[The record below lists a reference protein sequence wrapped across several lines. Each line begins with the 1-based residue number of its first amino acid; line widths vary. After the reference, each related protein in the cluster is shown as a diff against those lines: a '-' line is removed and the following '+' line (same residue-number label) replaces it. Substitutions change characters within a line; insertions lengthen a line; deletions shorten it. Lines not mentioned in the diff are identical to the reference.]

1 MSGRLK
7 DQKPLRNPDLVKEWK
22 KSHPEEE
29 DDDAEGDAEER

>member
-29 DDDAEGDAEER
+29 DDAQSDAEER